1 MAMADIDGDG
11 DLDLFLGGRV
21 LPAGFPEPVPSI
33 LFRNESGRFRPD
45 AENSQRLGRAGMV
58 SGALFTDLD
67 GDGFAE
73 LILACEW
80 GPLRIY
86 RNEQG
91 KFSVWDW
98 PVRWPGTQEQLTLNQ
113 VTGWWNAVNVG
124 DFDNDGQLDI
134 VAANWG
140 RNSRYQASFAQP
152 LQIWW
157 GPFAGA
163 GALDVLEAHFEPGL
177 NKVVPYASLDVL
189 IPTMPFLQEQFP
201 TYRAYGQA
209 SVEEIL
215 GSRRTSARRAET
227 RTLDSMVF
235 LNRGDHFDAQPLP
248 AEAQWAP
255 AYGVSV
261 ADANGDGHEDV
272 FLSQNFFDVEPEVS
286 RADAGR
292 GLWLMGDGQGH
303 FRAMPGQESGIKVYG
318 QQRGCAVS
326 DFDADGRVD
335 LVVTQNGAETKLYRN
350 QGARVGLRVRLKGP
364 SANPMGIGAVMRLRA
379 GDKWG
384 PARELHS
391 GSGYWSQDS
400 AVQVLAATGTP
411 TELFLRWSGGKTN
424 TVLLPP
430 QANEV
435 TIDTDGRISSKR

>member
-1 MAMADIDGDG
+1 
-11 DLDLFLGGRV
+11 
-21 LPAGFPEPVPSI
+21 
-33 LFRNESGRFRPD
+33 
-45 AENSQRLGRAGMV
+45 
-58 SGALFTDLD
+58 
-67 GDGFAE
+67 
-73 LILACEW
+73 
-80 GPLRIY
+80 
-86 RNEQG
+86 
-91 KFSVWDW
+91 
-98 PVRWPGTQEQLTLNQ
+98 
-113 VTGWWNAVNVG
+113 
-124 DFDNDGQLDI
+124 
-134 VAANWG
+134 
-140 RNSRYQASFAQP
+140 
-152 LQIWW
+152 
-157 GPFAGA
+157 
-163 GALDVLEAHFEPGL
+163 
-177 NKVVPYASLDVL
+177 
-189 IPTMPFLQEQFP
+189 
-201 TYRAYGQA
+201 
-209 SVEEIL
+209 
-215 GSRRTSARRAET
+215 
-227 RTLDSMVF
+227 
-235 LNRGDHFDAQPLP
+235 
-248 AEAQWAP
+248 
-255 AYGVSV
+255 VSV

-335 LVVTQNGAETKLYRN
+335 LVVTQNGAETKLYHN